1 MVLLMYW
8 EDDSEAKRKARR
20 EEKLRI
26 KKLGLPPEPERVDN
40 GSVDRLLDV
49 IDQQDKKLD
58 QLNDLLAKQQELLH
72 DLSKNINERP
82 VTVEKI
88 VTKEEKPVTETP
100 KHRTIED
107 VDVKILD
114 TEGIET
120 VGETAGE
127 LTKGK
132 NIISQIDKLK
142 KLTRVKEDGDERI

>member
-8 EDDSEAKRKARR
+8 ENDSEEKRKARR
-20 EEKLRI
+20 EEKLRL
-26 KKLGLPPEPERVDN
+26 KKLGLPPEPPRVDN
-40 GSVDRLLDV
+40 GSVDRLLGV

-72 DLSKNINERP
+72 SLSKDINQRSVVIERSEVGP
-82 VTVEKI
+82 TKVE
-88 VTKEEKPVTETP
+88 P
-100 KHRTIED
+100 KHKTIDD

-127 LTKGK
+127 ITKGK

-142 KLTRVKEDGDERI
+142 RLTRVKEDGDE

>member
-8 EDDSEAKRKARR
+8 EDDSEEKRKARR

-26 KKLGLPPEPERVDN
+26 KKLGLPPETQRVDN
-40 GSVDRLLDV
+40 GSVDRLLGV

-58 QLNDLLAKQQELLH
+58 KLNDILVQQQELLH
-72 DLSKNINERP
+72 NLSKDINERS
-82 VTVEKI
+82 VVVEKS
-88 VTKEEKPVTETP
+88 VVESDKVQP
-100 KHRTIED
+100 KHKTIDD

-127 LTKGK
+127 VTKGK

-142 KLTRVKEDGDERI
+142 RLTRVKEDGDE